1 MSNCAVKTM
10 DKVFVTDQVISAA
23 DLAKLVSGD
32 KSGAVVSFS
41 GDVRNHDGGKDV
53 TTLTYEIHPS
63 AQEVLKTIV
72 TDVSGRFAIND
83 VAVAHR
89 YGNIAIGECAFA
101 VAVSADHREAAF
113 DACSAL
119 VNTVKERLPIWKHQ
133 VFADG
138 SDQWVNFA

>member
-1 MSNCAVKTM
+1 M
-10 DKVFVTDQVISAA
+10 DKVFVTDKTISAA
-23 DLAKLVSGD
+23 DLAKIVSGN

-53 TTLTYEIHPS
+53 STLTYEIHPS
-63 AQEVLKTIV
+63 AEKVLKEIV
-72 TDVSGRFAIND
+72 AEVSNRFPVND

-89 YGNIAIGECAFA
+89 YGDIAIGECAFA
-101 VAVSADHREAAF
+101 VAVSADHREEAF
-113 DACSAL
+113 EACSAL
-119 VNTVKERLPIWKHQ
+119 VNTVKDKLPIWKHQ

>member
-1 MSNCAVKTM
+1 M

-23 DLAKLVSGD
+23 HLATLVQGN
-32 KSGAVVSFS
+32 KSGAVVTFS
-41 GDVRNHDGGKDV
+41 GDVRNHDDGKDV
-53 TTLTYEIHPS
+53 STLIYEIHPS
-63 AQEVLKTIV
+63 AQDVLVLVVSEVA
-72 TDVSGRFAIND
+72 SRFAIND

-89 YGNIAIGECAFA
+89 YGDIAIGECAFA

-113 DACSAL
+113 EACSAL
-119 VNTVKERLPIWKHQ
+119 VNSVKEKLPIWKHQ

>member
-1 MSNCAVKTM
+1 MSNCVAKTM

-23 DLAKLVSGD
+23 DLAKLVSGN

-41 GDVRNHDGGKDV
+41 GNVRNHDGGKDV
-53 TTLTYEIHPS
+53 STLTYEVHPS
-63 AQEVLKTIV
+63 AEKVLKEIV
-72 TDVSGRFAIND
+72 AEVSSRFAIND

-89 YGNIAIGECAFA
+89 YGDIAMGECAFA

-119 VNTVKERLPIWKHQ
+119 VNTVKDKLPIWKHQ

>member
-1 MSNCAVKTM
+1 M

-23 DLAKLVSGD
+23 HLATLVQGN

-53 TTLTYEIHPS
+53 STLTYEIHPS
-63 AQEVLKTIV
+63 AQDVLKLV
-72 TDVSGRFAIND
+72 VSEVAARFAIND

-89 YGNIAIGECAFA
+89 YGDIAIGECAFA

-113 DACSAL
+113 EACGAL
-119 VNTVKERLPIWKHQ
+119 VNEVKEKLPVWKHQ
-133 VFADG
+133 VFTDG

>member
-1 MSNCAVKTM
+1 M
-10 DKVFVTDQVISAA
+10 DKVFVTDKTISAA
-23 DLAKLVSGD
+23 DLAKLVSGN

-53 TTLTYEIHPS
+53 STLTYEIHPS
-63 AQEVLKTIV
+63 AEKVLKEIV
-72 TDVSGRFAIND
+72 AEVSSRFAIND

-89 YGNIAIGECAFA
+89 YGDIAIGECAFA

-119 VNTVKERLPIWKHQ
+119 VNTVKDKLPIWKHQ

>member
-1 MSNCAVKTM
+1 M
-10 DKVFVTDQVISAA
+10 DKVFVTDKTISAA
-23 DLAKLVSGD
+23 DLAKLVSGN

-53 TTLTYEIHPS
+53 STLTYEIHPS
-63 AQEVLKTIV
+63 AEKVLKEIV
-72 TDVSGRFAIND
+72 AEVSNRFPVND

-89 YGNIAIGECAFA
+89 YGDIAIGECAFA

-113 DACSAL
+113 EACSAL
-119 VNTVKERLPIWKHQ
+119 VNTVKEKLPIWKHQ

>member
-1 MSNCAVKTM
+1 M
-10 DKVFVTDQVISAA
+10 DKVFVTDKTNSAA
-23 DLAKLVSGD
+23 DLAKIVIGN

-53 TTLTYEIHPS
+53 STLTYEIHPS
-63 AQEVLKTIV
+63 AEKVLKEIV
-72 TDVSGRFAIND
+72 AEVSSRFPVND

-89 YGNIAIGECAFA
+89 YGDIAIGECAFA

-119 VNTVKERLPIWKHQ
+119 VNTVKDKLPIWKHQ

>member
-1 MSNCAVKTM
+1 M

-23 DLAKLVSGD
+23 DLAKLVSGN

-41 GDVRNHDGGKDV
+41 GNVRNHDGGKDV
-53 TTLTYEIHPS
+53 STLTYEIHPS
-63 AQEVLKTIV
+63 AEKVLKEIV
-72 TDVSGRFAIND
+72 AEVSNRFPVND

-89 YGNIAIGECAFA
+89 YGDIAIGECAFA

-119 VNTVKERLPIWKHQ
+119 VNTVKDKLPIWKHQ

>member
-1 MSNCAVKTM
+1 M
-10 DKVFVTDQVISAA
+10 DKVFVTDKAISAA
-23 DLAKLVSGD
+23 DLAKLVSGN

-53 TTLTYEIHPS
+53 STLTYEIHPS
-63 AQEVLKTIV
+63 AEQVLKEIV
-72 TDVSGRFAIND
+72 TEVSSRFAIND

-89 YGNIAIGECAFA
+89 YGDIAIGECAFA
-101 VAVSADHREAAF
+101 VAVGADHREAAF
-113 DACSAL
+113 DACNAL
-119 VNTVKERLPIWKHQ
+119 VNTVKEKLPIWKHQ

>member
-1 MSNCAVKTM
+1 M
-10 DKVFVTDQVISAA
+10 DKVFVTDKAISAA
-23 DLAKLVSGD
+23 ELAKLVSGN

-41 GDVRNHDGGKDV
+41 GDVRNHDGGKEV
-53 TTLTYEIHPS
+53 STLTYEIHPS
-63 AQEVLKTIV
+63 AEKVLKEIV
-72 TDVSGRFAIND
+72 AEVSSRFAIND

-89 YGNIAIGECAFA
+89 YGDIAIGECAFA

-119 VNTVKERLPIWKHQ
+119 VNTVKEKLPIWKHQ

>member
-1 MSNCAVKTM
+1 MVKIM
-10 DKVFVTDQVISAA
+10 DKVFVTDEVISAA
-23 DLAKLVSGD
+23 HLAMLVQGN
-32 KSGAVVSFS
+32 KSGAVVTFS

-53 TTLTYEIHPS
+53 STLTYEIHPN
-63 AQEVLKTIV
+63 AQDVLISVVSEVAAH
-72 TDVSGRFAIND
+72 FAIND

-89 YGNIAIGECAFA
+89 YGDIAIGECAFA

-113 DACSAL
+113 DACSAI
-119 VNTVKERLPIWKHQ
+119 VNTVKEKLPIWKHQ

>member
-1 MSNCAVKTM
+1 M
-10 DKVFVTDQVISAA
+10 DKVFVTDQVISAGH
-23 DLAKLVSGD
+23 LATLVQGN
-32 KSGAVVSFS
+32 KSGAVVTFS
-41 GDVRNHDGGKDV
+41 GDVRNHDGGKEV
-53 TTLTYEIHPS
+53 STLTYEIHPS
-63 AQEVLKTIV
+63 AQDVLATVVK
-72 TDVSGRFAIND
+72 DVAARFAIND

-89 YGNIAIGECAFA
+89 FGDIEIGECAFA

-119 VNTVKERLPIWKHQ
+119 VNTVKEKLPIWKHQ

>member
-1 MSNCAVKTM
+1 M
-10 DKVFVTDQVISAA
+10 DKVFVTDKVISAA
-23 DLAKLVSGD
+23 HLATLVQSNN
-32 KSGAVVSFS
+32 SGAVVTFS

-53 TTLTYEIHPS
+53 SMLTYEIHPS
-63 AQEVLKTIV
+63 AQDVLQSVVSEV
-72 TDVSGRFAIND
+72 SARFAIND

-89 YGNIAIGECAFA
+89 YGDIAMGECAFA

-113 DACSAL
+113 DACNAL
-119 VNTVKERLPIWKHQ
+119 VDTVKEKLPIWKHQ

>member
-1 MSNCAVKTM
+1 M
-10 DKVFVTDQVISAA
+10 DKVFVTDQEISAA
-23 DLAKLVSGD
+23 HLASLVRSD

-41 GDVRNHDGGKDV
+41 GDVRNHHGGKDV
-53 TTLTYEIHPS
+53 STLTYEIHPS
-63 AQEVLKTIV
+63 AQEVLEKIV
-72 TDVSGRFAIND
+72 SEVSARYEVND

-89 YGNIAIGECAFA
+89 YGDIAIGECAFA

-113 DACSAL
+113 DACNAL
-119 VNTVKERLPIWKHQ
+119 VNTVKEKLPIWKHQ